1 MVIFIRCGLE
11 YALIAAAFAFICL
24 NMALVLPVPLSE
36 RGMPYLGFKSSF
48 LPQLTLNKTAKY
60 EKGSVSLRKLEKGSF
75 SIFCSAP
82 KLVRDRSLDRHVEKQ
97 NRIRFVQKLRT
108 LLLSKPKHYMPLHI
122 LSKCRSYLALSKP
135 RSIVAMIERYPT
147 LFELFYI
154 PYPPTPLN
162 ATKTYSQLCVRLTPA
177 AESLSMREARL
188 KSTASV
194 TLANKLQ
201 KLLMLS
207 PYRRLVLSKIAHLGP
222 DLGLLPNF
230 RSRLCNEHPE
240 KFKIVDTSYG
250 RALELVSWDPNLA
263 NPLEKVKNHKPDM
276 IVDRPLKF
284 KLVKLRKGMSVKRRH
299 HDILIKFGELPDICP
314 YKTSVKEFQKNSV
327 EAEKRACSVVREI
340 LGMTT
345 EKRTLIDHLTHF
357 RKDFGLPNK
366 LRAMLV
372 RHPELFYV
380 SLKGHRDS
388 VFLVEAYD
396 DNGELIQ
403 KDEGLIIKDQLFELV
418 RQGKRIRKE
427 RRLDLAKTHPVA
439 GVERDLESFGDVNE
453 DDELDDLFVWDD
465 SDFEIYDEVSDEEYY
480 KPVDANAE
488 PQFWISEG
496 PGRGHRGDGD
506 TFERW

>member
-1 MVIFIRCGLE
+1 
-11 YALIAAAFAFICL
+11 
-24 NMALVLPVPLSE
+24 
-36 RGMPYLGFKSSF
+36 
-48 LPQLTLNKTAKY
+48 
-60 EKGSVSLRKLEKGSF
+60 
-75 SIFCSAP
+75 
-82 KLVRDRSLDRHVEKQ
+82 
-97 NRIRFVQKLRT
+97 
-108 LLLSKPKHYMPLHI
+108 
-122 LSKCRSYLALSKP
+122 
-135 RSIVAMIERYPT
+135 
-147 LFELFYI
+147 
-154 PYPPTPLN
+154 
-162 ATKTYSQLCVRLTPA
+162 
-177 AESLSMREARL
+177 MREARL

-250 RALELVSWDPNLA
+250 HALELVSWGPI
-263 NPLEKVKNHKPDM
+263 PSKS
-276 IVDRPLKF
+276 I
-284 KLVKLRKGMSVKRRH
+284 GKR
-299 HDILIKFGELPDICP
+299 IP
-314 YKTSVKEFQKNSV
+314 KNSV

-439 GVERDLESFGDVNE
+439 SVERDLESFGDVNE
-453 DDELDDLFVWDD
+453 DDELDDLFDWDD
-465 SDFEIYDEVSDEEYY
+465 SDFEIYDEVSDEEYNQ
-480 KPVDANAE
+480 PVGANAE

-496 PGRGHRGDGD
+496 LGRGHGGEGD

>member
-1 MVIFIRCGLE
+1 
-11 YALIAAAFAFICL
+11 
-24 NMALVLPVPLSE
+24 MALLLPVSFSE
-36 RGMPYLGFKSSF
+36 RGGPYLDFKSSF
-48 LPQLTLNKTAKY
+48 VSPITMDKMARDGIGYVSMRKLG
-60 EKGSVSLRKLEKGSF
+60 KGSL
-75 SIFCSAP
+75 SICCTAP
-82 KLVRDRSLDRHVEKQ
+82 KLVRDRSLDRHIVKQ

-108 LLLSKPKHYMPLHI
+108 LLLSKPKHYMSLHI

-135 RSIVAMIERYPT
+135 HSIVAMIQRYPT

-162 ATKTYSQLCVRLTPA
+162 ATKTNSQLCVRLTPA
-177 AESLSMREARL
+177 AESISIREAHL

-207 PYRRLVLSKIAHLGP
+207 PHRRLVLSKLAHLGP
-222 DLGLLPNF
+222 DLGLPINF

-240 KFKIVDTSYG
+240 KFKIADTSYG

-263 NPLEKVKNHKPDM
+263 NPLAEIRNHTSEL
-276 IVDRPLKF
+276 IVERPLKF
-284 KLVKLRKGMSVKRRH
+284 KLVKLRKGMNVKRRH
-299 HDILIKFGELPDICP
+299 HDFLVKFGEVPDICP
-314 YKTSVKEFQKNSV
+314 YNTSFQEFQKNSLQ
-327 EAEKRACSVVREI
+327 AEKRACSVVREI

-372 RHPELFYV
+372 RHPEMFYI
-380 SLKGHRDS
+380 SLKGQRDS

-403 KDEGLIIKDQLFELV
+403 KDESLIIKEQLFELV
-418 RQGKRIRKE
+418 RQGKRIRREKK
-427 RRLDLAKTHPVA
+427 LALANDDPFIHVHLV
-439 GVERDLESFGDVNE
+439 GNVDSDLEPLDDISE
-453 DDELDDLFVWDD
+453 DDGLDDLFED
-465 SDFEIYDEVSDEEYY
+465 SDFEVYEEDSDEEYGPPLGA
-480 KPVDANAE
+480 KVE
-488 PQFWISEG
+488 QQFWSLEG
-496 PGRGHRGDGD
+496 SRKGQDGD
-506 TFERW
+506 SDTSESW